1 MPVFSGAIPSTR
13 PSGRGRQ
20 SPSASLQAS
29 PPTPLPEGVGGEI
42 GAGGARPPASGRGG
56 GRRHES
62 PGKTIG
68 MSPFRWR
75 LA

>member
-42 GAGGARPPASGRGG
+42 GAGGAMSHRGRP
-56 GRRHES
+56 
-62 PGKTIG
+62 
-68 MSPFRWR
+68 